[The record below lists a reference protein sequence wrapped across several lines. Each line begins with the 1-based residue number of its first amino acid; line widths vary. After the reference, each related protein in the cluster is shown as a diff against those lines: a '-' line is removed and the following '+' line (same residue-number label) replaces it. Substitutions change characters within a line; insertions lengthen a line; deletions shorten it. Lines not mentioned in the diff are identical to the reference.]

1 VTTRLLM
8 SALAALLVIALVPA
22 AASAFPTK
30 LSPNGQVDFN
40 YGSTVESAG
49 GAATAYKPENK
60 LFYTGNGSSE
70 AIRWWAV
77 LATSG
82 PSPAAGVHLW
92 QLVNHA
98 WVESLRL
105 PGADPWAKADTVFDG
120 STLYVSTRD
129 NKSTGGGNP
138 RESDLY
144 EIPYLG
150 NGSWG
155 SVSGPFSI
163 TTDDLET
170 LTIAKDSTD
179 RLWATYEL
187 GRNIRVGYTAPGGT
201 SFTFFTVS
209 QAAVMADDI
218 SVVTAFA
225 GNIGV
230 YWSDQ
235 NAKKDFFAVHSDS
248 SAPASGWS
256 IETAYGGGVGGCP
269 TANSDLCADDHM
281 NVKVSGDQVF
291 VAVKTSLN
299 NVAGGANDPLIVL
312 LRRSSSGSW
321 SSFPVSTVSQDATR
335 PITLLSPSQDKIWV
349 WATRSGEVDA
359 WESSFTS
366 PGFNSGAFTPW
377 AKGGG
382 SANNSTSTRQV
393 VTATSGAVVEVSVS
407 GKREYWHNEFLPTGG
422 PPPNTAPTAQNATV
436 STDTG
441 TPTNVTL
448 TGTDPESC
456 ELTFIPSATSA
467 NGGTVGSL
475 NSPGN
480 NCTAGTPNMDTASVT
495 YTPPGGFTGA
505 DTFTFKVNDGID
517 DSNTATVTVNVGG
530 PPPTTIQLRSSSS
543 AANGNATTLQI
554 AAPPG
559 VQSGDVLVAEV
570 AVRMA
575 PTITP
580 PSGWILIRTDVTG
593 TPQTQAAYYKIAGA
607 SEPTSYT
614 WTFSSSEA
622 AAGGILAYTGVSTS
636 NPIDAQGGQ
645 VNAKST
651 LLTAPSITTTS
662 DGDALV
668 AFFDVTQNN
677 SVTPPGSMTERFDLA
692 TTGSMPFLTA
702 EGADEIQATAGSTG
716 TRVATA
722 SLAGKSIGQL
732 IALRPGP

>member
-1 VTTRLLM
+1 MT
-8 SALAALLVIALVPA
+8 AIAALLVIALVPA

-40 YGSTVESAG
+40 YGSSVESAG

-60 LFYTGNGSSE
+60 LFYTGDGSSE
-70 AIRWWAV
+70 NIRWWAV

-98 WVESLRL
+98 WVESLQL
-105 PGADPWAKADTVFDG
+105 PGADAWAKADTVFDG
-120 STLYVSTRD
+120 STLFVSTRD
-129 NKSTGGGNP
+129 NKATGGGNP

-155 SVSGPFSI
+155 SVSGPFRI

-170 LTIAKDSTD
+170 LTIAKDSTG
-179 RLWATYEL
+179 RLWVTYEN

-209 QAAVMADDI
+209 QTAVMADDI

-225 GNIGV
+225 GNEIGV

-235 NAKKDFFAVHSDS
+235 NAKRDFFAVHSDS

-281 NVKVSGDQVF
+281 NIKVAGDQVF

-299 NVAGGANDPLIVL
+299 NVSGAPNDPLIAL

-321 SSFPVSTVSQDATR
+321 SSFLVSTVSQDATR

-349 WATRSGEVDA
+349 WATRSSEVDA

-377 AKGGG
+377 VKGGG

-393 VTATSGAVVEVSVS
+393 VTAASGAVVEASVS
-407 GKREYWHNEFLPTGG
+407 GRREYWHNEFLPTGG

-436 STDTG
+436 STDPG

-448 TGTDPESC
+448 TGTDPETC
-456 ELTFIPSATSA
+456 ELTFIPSTTSA
-467 NGGTVGSL
+467 NGGTVDSL

-480 NCTAGTPNMDTASVT
+480 NCTAGTPNTDTASVT
-495 YTPPGGFTGA
+495 YTPPSGFSGA

-517 DSNTATVTVNVGG
+517 NSNNATVTVNVGG
-530 PPPTTIQLRSSSS
+530 IQLRSSSS
-543 AANGNATTLQI
+543 GGNGTAATLQV
-554 AAPPG
+554 AAPSG

-570 AVRMA
+570 AVRGT

-580 PSGWILIRTDVTG
+580 PLGWILIRTDVSG
-593 TPQTQAAYYKIAGA
+593 TPQTQAAYYKVAGG
-607 SEPTSYT
+607 SEPSSYT
-614 WTFSSSEA
+614 WTFSVSEGA
-622 AAGGILAYTGVSTS
+622 VGGILAYTGASTS

-651 LLTAPSITTTS
+651 LLTAPSITTTAN
-662 DGDALV
+662 GDALV
-668 AFFDVTQNN
+668 AFFDVTQN
-677 SVTPPGSMTERFDLA
+677 STVTPPGSMTERFDLV
-692 TTGSMPFLTA
+692 TGSMPFLTA
-702 EGADEIQATAGSTG
+702 EGADEIQATAGPTG
-716 TRVATA
+716 ARVATA